1 MCGIFGVINGNLNEI
16 NNIYYSFEIGKD
28 RGPEHSSIE
37 QINNHIFGF
46 HRLAINGLNL
56 KSNQPFKIND
66 CILICNGEIYNY
78 KDLSKELNITLKTE
92 SDCEII
98 IHLYKMFGIEYTLH
112 LLDGVFAFMLYDK
125 ILDIIYVSRDPYGVR
140 PLFVGQDKGSILL
153 SSDLKCIYPLIENKN
168 SIYNFNPGY
177 YMVFNNKTN
186 ELFNMNK
193 YTYFP
198 FTDNVLSDYDEIYYN
213 IYNSLYNAVKK
224 RVIGTCERPIAC
236 LLSGGLDSSLI
247 TALVKKFYRSD
258 IKLKTFSIGL
268 KGSEDLKYAKIVAD
282 YLDTDHTEVIVKQN
296 DFLNAIP
303 EVVKVIESYDTTTI
317 RASVGNYLIGKYIK
331 NNCDAKVIFNGD
343 GADELMGGY
352 LYMKLADNSYE
363 FDNECKRLLNN
374 IYKYDVLRSDKS
386 ISSNGLEPRTPFL
399 DRKWVE
405 TYLSINKDIRYST
418 TKDKCEKYLI
428 RKSFNVLDNKIL
440 PECILWR
447 TKEAFSDGVSGQTK
461 SWYEIIQD
469 WVEVKYNENEEIKNE
484 IENMKLYN
492 EKHNNTNKNTPKTTE
507 QCYYKML
514 YDGFYAG
521 TDHLIPEYW
530 MPKYVDAKDA
540 SARTLQIYNNNNT
553 NKKSD

>member
-186 ELFNMNK
+186 ELLNMNK
-193 YTYFP
+193 Y
-198 FTDNVLSDYDEIYYN
+198 D
-213 IYNSLYNAVKK
+213 
-224 RVIGTCERPIAC
+224 
-236 LLSGGLDSSLI
+236 
-247 TALVKKFYRSD
+247 
-258 IKLKTFSIGL
+258 
-268 KGSEDLKYAKIVAD
+268 
-282 YLDTDHTEVIVKQN
+282 
-296 DFLNAIP
+296 
-303 EVVKVIESYDTTTI
+303 
-317 RASVGNYLIGKYIK
+317 
-331 NNCDAKVIFNGD
+331 
-343 GADELMGGY
+343 
-352 LYMKLADNSYE
+352 
-363 FDNECKRLLNN
+363 
-374 IYKYDVLRSDKS
+374 
-386 ISSNGLEPRTPFL
+386 
-399 DRKWVE
+399 
-405 TYLSINKDIRYST
+405 
-418 TKDKCEKYLI
+418 
-428 RKSFNVLDNKIL
+428 
-440 PECILWR
+440 
-447 TKEAFSDGVSGQTK
+447 
-461 SWYEIIQD
+461 
-469 WVEVKYNENEEIKNE
+469 
-484 IENMKLYN
+484 
-492 EKHNNTNKNTPKTTE
+492 
-507 QCYYKML
+507 
-514 YDGFYAG
+514 
-521 TDHLIPEYW
+521 
-530 MPKYVDAKDA
+530 
-540 SARTLQIYNNNNT
+540 
-553 NKKSD
+553 